1 MRTGLVAGPRGA
13 GLPQNRQMAF
23 SAAFYLAASQ
33 PSADFALVSLLSL
46 RVELLGEA
54 KAEDAVADIRRVV
67 VPGGDTTAPGVAV
80 PAAATV
86 HAERAR

>member
-1 MRTGLVAGPRGA
+1 
-13 GLPQNRQMAF
+13 MAF

-54 KAEDAVADIRRVV
+54 KAEGPVAVVRSVV
-67 VPGGDTTAPGVAV
+67 VPVGDTTAPGVVAP
-80 PAAATV
+80 PAATA

>member
-1 MRTGLVAGPRGA
+1 
-13 GLPQNRQMAF
+13 MAF

-54 KAEDAVADIRRVV
+54 KAEVAAAVARRVV
-67 VPGGDTTAPGVAV
+67 VPVGDTTGPGNVF
-80 PAAATV
+80 PTAATA
-86 HAERAR
+86 HAVRARFRPLGVGLRG